1 MTKNEPKKVLRD
13 TWPSNTENCN
23 NSCNI
28 FKYLPFMLSSKIKRK
43 MKMKKTLN
51 LLFLLLAV
59 FAISSCSSDD
69 DEIKDSVKEITIYV
83 SSETGESYGFN
94 STPEE
99 CMLVKF
105 DNPNGEWEHLGL
117 YRIEGF
123 TYVKGHEYELRV
135 KMTTLANPPA
145 DGYSHKYLLVK
156 IVQDK
161 LVKETETPTDN
172 SVKSESDIEYQELCP
187 YNKYETED
195 NYIVDGE
202 GNIYKGNGWPKPSY
216 EHSRIYVEN
225 VLDKGDDNW
234 VKFNSIPY
242 QAYCSYVISPL
253 TDDIRMVYNED
264 GGPLFK
270 DVIPE
275 NEFEYITKKMNSGE
289 KLQYFLILANV
300 YKKGLQKLKFTITKQ

>member
-1 MTKNEPKKVLRD
+1 MQYIQN
-13 TWPSNTENCN
+13 
-23 NSCNI
+23 
-28 FKYLPFMLSSKIKRK
+28 LPFILSSTIKRK

-216 EHSRIYVEN
+216 EHSRIYIEN

-275 NEFEYITKKMNSGE
+275 SEFEYITKKMNSGE

>member
-1 MTKNEPKKVLRD
+1 MQYIQN
-13 TWPSNTENCN
+13 
-23 NSCNI
+23 
-28 FKYLPFMLSSKIKRK
+28 LPFILSSTIKR
-43 MKMKKTLN
+43 KMKKTLN

-69 DEIKDSVKEITIYV
+69 DEKKDSVKEITIYV

-145 DGYSHKYLLVK
+145 DGYSHRYLLVK

-161 LVKETETPTDN
+161 LVKETGTPTDN

-216 EHSRIYVEN
+216 EHSRIYIEN

-242 QAYCSYVISPL
+242 QAYRSYVISPL

-264 GGPLFK
+264 DGPLFK

-275 NEFEYITKKMNSGE
+275 SEFEYITKKMNSGE

>member
-1 MTKNEPKKVLRD
+1 MQYIQN
-13 TWPSNTENCN
+13 
-23 NSCNI
+23 
-28 FKYLPFMLSSKIKRK
+28 LPFILSCTIKRK

-69 DEIKDSVKEITIYV
+69 DEKKDSVKEITIYV

-275 NEFEYITKKMNSGE
+275 SEFEYITKKMNSGE

>member
-1 MTKNEPKKVLRD
+1 MQYIQN
-13 TWPSNTENCN
+13 
-23 NSCNI
+23 
-28 FKYLPFMLSSKIKRK
+28 LPFILSSTIKR
-43 MKMKKTLN
+43 KMKKTLN

-69 DEIKDSVKEITIYV
+69 DEKKNSVKEITIYV

-161 LVKETETPTDN
+161 LVKETGTPTDN

-216 EHSRIYVEN
+216 EHSRIYIEN

-275 NEFEYITKKMNSGE
+275 SEFEYITKKMNSGE

>member
-1 MTKNEPKKVLRD
+1 MQYIQN
-13 TWPSNTENCN
+13 
-23 NSCNI
+23 
-28 FKYLPFMLSSKIKRK
+28 LPFILSSTIKR
-43 MKMKKTLN
+43 KMKKTLN

-69 DEIKDSVKEITIYV
+69 DEKKDSVKEITIYV

-202 GNIYKGNGWPKPSY
+202 GNIYKGNGLPKPSY

-264 GGPLFK
+264 GGSLFK
-270 DVIPE
+270 NVIPE
-275 NEFEYITKKMNSGE
+275 SEFEYITKKMNSGE

>member
-1 MTKNEPKKVLRD
+1 MQYIQN
-13 TWPSNTENCN
+13 
-23 NSCNI
+23 
-28 FKYLPFMLSSKIKRK
+28 LPFILSSTIKR
-43 MKMKKTLN
+43 KMKKTLN

-59 FAISSCSSDD
+59 FAVSSCSSDD
-69 DEIKDSVKEITIYV
+69 DEKKDSVKEITIYV

-105 DNPNGEWEHLGL
+105 DNPSGKWEHLGL

-161 LVKETETPTDN
+161 LVKETETPTN

-225 VLDKGDDNW
+225 VLDKSDDNW

-253 TDDIRMVYNED
+253 TDDIRLVYNED

-270 DVIPE
+270 KVIPE
-275 NEFEYITKKMNSGE
+275 SEFEYITKKMNSGE

>member
-1 MTKNEPKKVLRD
+1 MQYIQN
-13 TWPSNTENCN
+13 
-23 NSCNI
+23 
-28 FKYLPFMLSSKIKRK
+28 LPFILSSTIKR
-43 MKMKKTLN
+43 KMKKTLN

-59 FAISSCSSDD
+59 FAVSSCSSDD
-69 DEIKDSVKEITIYV
+69 DEKKDSVKEITIYV

-253 TDDIRMVYNED
+253 TDDIRLVYNED

-270 DVIPE
+270 NVIPE
-275 NEFEYITKKMNSGE
+275 SEFEYITKKMNSGE

>member
-1 MTKNEPKKVLRD
+1 MQYIQN
-13 TWPSNTENCN
+13 
-23 NSCNI
+23 
-28 FKYLPFMLSSKIKRK
+28 LPFMLSSTIKR
-43 MKMKKTLN
+43 KMKKTLN

-59 FAISSCSSDD
+59 FAVSSCSSDD
-69 DEIKDSVKEITIYV
+69 DEKKDSVKEITIYV

-202 GNIYKGNGWPKPSY
+202 GNIYKGNGLPKPSY

-253 TDDIRMVYNED
+253 TDDIRLVYNED

-275 NEFEYITKKMNSGE
+275 SEFEYITKKMNSGE

>member
-1 MTKNEPKKVLRD
+1 MQYIQN
-13 TWPSNTENCN
+13 
-23 NSCNI
+23 
-28 FKYLPFMLSSKIKRK
+28 LPFILSSTIKR
-43 MKMKKTLN
+43 KMKKTLN

-59 FAISSCSSDD
+59 FAVSSCSSDD
-69 DEIKDSVKEITIYV
+69 DEKKDSVKEITIYV

-105 DNPNGEWEHLGL
+105 ENPNGEWEHLGL

-275 NEFEYITKKMNSGE
+275 SEFEYITKKMNSGE

>member
-1 MTKNEPKKVLRD
+1 MQYIQN
-13 TWPSNTENCN
+13 
-23 NSCNI
+23 
-28 FKYLPFMLSSKIKRK
+28 LPFILSSTIKR
-43 MKMKKTLN
+43 KMKKTLN

-59 FAISSCSSDD
+59 FAVSSCSSDD
-69 DEIKDSVKEITIYV
+69 DEKKDSVKEITIYV

-117 YRIEGF
+117 YRIDGF

-202 GNIYKGNGWPKPSY
+202 GNIYKGNGLPKPSY

-242 QAYCSYVISPL
+242 QAYRSYVISPL
-253 TDDIRMVYNED
+253 TDNIRMVYNED

-275 NEFEYITKKMNSGE
+275 SEFEYITKKMNSGE

>member
-1 MTKNEPKKVLRD
+1 MQYIQN
-13 TWPSNTENCN
+13 
-23 NSCNI
+23 
-28 FKYLPFMLSSKIKRK
+28 LPFILSSTIKR
-43 MKMKKTLN
+43 KMKKTLN

-161 LVKETETPTDN
+161 LVKETGTPTDN

-253 TDDIRMVYNED
+253 TDDIRLVYNED

-270 DVIPE
+270 KVIPKS
-275 NEFEYITKKMNSGE
+275 EFEYITKKMNSGE

-300 YKKGLQKLKFTITKQ
+300 YKKGLQKLKITITKQ

>member
-1 MTKNEPKKVLRD
+1 MLRNLGS
-13 TWPSNTENCN
+13 T
-23 NSCNI
+23 
-28 FKYLPFMLSSKIKRK
+28 IKR
-43 MKMKKTLN
+43 KMKKTLN

-59 FAISSCSSDD
+59 FAVSSCSSDD
-69 DEIKDSVKEITIYV
+69 DEKKDSVKEITIYV

-105 DNPNGEWEHLGL
+105 DNPNGKWEHLGL

-161 LVKETETPTDN
+161 LVKETGTPTN

-225 VLDKGDDNW
+225 VLDKSDDNW

-275 NEFEYITKKMNSGE
+275 SEFEYITKKMNSGE
-289 KLQYFLILANV
+289 KLQYYLILANV

>member
-1 MTKNEPKKVLRD
+1 MQYIQN
-13 TWPSNTENCN
+13 
-23 NSCNI
+23 
-28 FKYLPFMLSSKIKRK
+28 LPFILSSTIKR
-43 MKMKKTLN
+43 KMKKTLN

-59 FAISSCSSDD
+59 FAVSSCSSDD
-69 DEIKDSVKEITIYV
+69 DEKKDSVKEITIYV

-145 DGYSHKYLLVK
+145 DGYSHRYLLVK

-202 GNIYKGNGWPKPSY
+202 GNIYKGNGLPKPSY

-253 TDDIRMVYNED
+253 TDDIRLVYNED

-270 DVIPE
+270 NVIPE
-275 NEFEYITKKMNSGE
+275 SEFEYITKKMNSGE

>member
-1 MTKNEPKKVLRD
+1 MQYIQN
-13 TWPSNTENCN
+13 
-23 NSCNI
+23 
-28 FKYLPFMLSSKIKRK
+28 LPFILSSTIKR
-43 MKMKKTLN
+43 KMKKTLN

-69 DEIKDSVKEITIYV
+69 DEKKDSVKEITIYV

-145 DGYSHKYLLVK
+145 DGYSHRYLLVK

-202 GNIYKGNGWPKPSY
+202 GNIYKGNGLPKPSY

>member
-1 MTKNEPKKVLRD
+1 MQYIQN
-13 TWPSNTENCN
+13 
-23 NSCNI
+23 
-28 FKYLPFMLSSKIKRK
+28 LPFILSSTIKR
-43 MKMKKTLN
+43 KMKKTLN

-59 FAISSCSSDD
+59 FAVSSCSSDD
-69 DEIKDSVKEITIYV
+69 DEKKDSVKEITIYV

-161 LVKETETPTDN
+161 LVKETESPTDN

-216 EHSRIYVEN
+216 EHSRIYIEN

-242 QAYCSYVISPL
+242 QAYRSYVISPL
-253 TDDIRMVYNED
+253 TDDIRLVYNED

-270 DVIPE
+270 KVIPE
-275 NEFEYITKKMNSGE
+275 SEFEYITKKMNSGE

>member
-1 MTKNEPKKVLRD
+1 MQYIQN
-13 TWPSNTENCN
+13 
-23 NSCNI
+23 
-28 FKYLPFMLSSKIKRK
+28 LPFILSSTIKR
-43 MKMKKTLN
+43 KMKKTLN

-105 DNPNGEWEHLGL
+105 DNPNGEWEHLSL

-123 TYVKGHEYELRV
+123 TYVKGHEYELRI
-135 KMTTLANPPA
+135 KMTTLASPPA

>member
-1 MTKNEPKKVLRD
+1 MQYIQN
-13 TWPSNTENCN
+13 
-23 NSCNI
+23 
-28 FKYLPFMLSSKIKRK
+28 LPFILSSTIKR
-43 MKMKKTLN
+43 KMKKTLN

-59 FAISSCSSDD
+59 FAVSSCSSDD
-69 DEIKDSVKEITIYV
+69 DEKKDSVKEITIYV

-123 TYVKGHEYELRV
+123 TYVKGHEYEWRV

-161 LVKETETPTDN
+161 LVKETGTPTDN

-202 GNIYKGNGWPKPSY
+202 GNIYKGNGLPKPSY

-242 QAYCSYVISPL
+242 QAYRSYVISPL
-253 TDDIRMVYNED
+253 TDDIRLVYNED

-275 NEFEYITKKMNSGE
+275 SEFEYITKKMNSGE

>member
-1 MTKNEPKKVLRD
+1 MQYIQN
-13 TWPSNTENCN
+13 
-23 NSCNI
+23 
-28 FKYLPFMLSSKIKRK
+28 LPFILSSKIKR
-43 MKMKKTLN
+43 KMKKTLN

-69 DEIKDSVKEITIYV
+69 DEKKDSVKEITIYV

-225 VLDKGDDNW
+225 VLDKSDDNW

-253 TDDIRMVYNED
+253 TDDIRLVYNED

-270 DVIPE
+270 KVIPE
-275 NEFEYITKKMNSGE
+275 SEFEYITKKMNSGE

>member
-1 MTKNEPKKVLRD
+1 M
-13 TWPSNTENCN
+13 
-23 NSCNI
+23 
-28 FKYLPFMLSSKIKRK
+28 KYIQNLPFILSSTIKRK
-43 MKMKKTLN
+43 IKKTLN

-59 FAISSCSSDD
+59 FAVSSCSSDD
-69 DEIKDSVKEITIYV
+69 DEKKDSVKEITIYV

-105 DNPNGEWEHLGL
+105 DNPNGEWEHLSL

-123 TYVKGHEYELRV
+123 TYVKGHEYELRI
-135 KMTTLANPPA
+135 KMTTLASPPA

-195 NYIVDGE
+195 NYIIDGE
-202 GNIYKGNGWPKPSY
+202 GNIYKGNGWTKPSY

-253 TDDIRMVYNED
+253 TDNIRLVYNED

-275 NEFEYITKKMNSGE
+275 SEFEYITKKMNSGE

>member
-1 MTKNEPKKVLRD
+1 MQYIQN
-13 TWPSNTENCN
+13 
-23 NSCNI
+23 
-28 FKYLPFMLSSKIKRK
+28 LPFMLSSNIKR
-43 MKMKKTLN
+43 KMKKTLN

-69 DEIKDSVKEITIYV
+69 DEKKDSVKEITIYV
-83 SSETGESYGFN
+83 SSETGKSYGFN

-264 GGPLFK
+264 SGPLFK

-275 NEFEYITKKMNSGE
+275 SEFEYITKKMNSGE

>member
-1 MTKNEPKKVLRD
+1 MQYIQN
-13 TWPSNTENCN
+13 
-23 NSCNI
+23 
-28 FKYLPFMLSSKIKRK
+28 LPFILSSTIKR
-43 MKMKKTLN
+43 KMKKTLN

-59 FAISSCSSDD
+59 FAVSSCSSDD
-69 DEIKDSVKEITIYV
+69 DEKKDSVKEITIYV

-94 STPEE
+94 STSEE

-105 DNPNGEWEHLGL
+105 DNPNGKWEHLGL

-161 LVKETETPTDN
+161 LVKETGTPTDN

-202 GNIYKGNGWPKPSY
+202 GNIYKGNGLPKPSY

-253 TDDIRMVYNED
+253 TDNIRMVYNED

-275 NEFEYITKKMNSGE
+275 SEFEYITKKMNSGE

>member
-1 MTKNEPKKVLRD
+1 MQYIQN
-13 TWPSNTENCN
+13 
-23 NSCNI
+23 
-28 FKYLPFMLSSKIKRK
+28 LPFMLSSKIKR
-43 MKMKKTLN
+43 KMKKTLN

-69 DEIKDSVKEITIYV
+69 DEKKDSVKEITIYV

-135 KMTTLANPPA
+135 KMTTLANPPT

-161 LVKETETPTDN
+161 LVKETGTPTDN

-202 GNIYKGNGWPKPSY
+202 GNIYKGNGWSKPSY

-225 VLDKGDDNW
+225 VLDKSDNNW

-253 TDDIRMVYNED
+253 TDNIRMVYNED

-275 NEFEYITKKMNSGE
+275 SEFEYITKKMNSGE

>member
-1 MTKNEPKKVLRD
+1 M
-13 TWPSNTENCN
+13 
-23 NSCNI
+23 
-28 FKYLPFMLSSKIKRK
+28 KYIQNLPFILSSTIKRK
-43 MKMKKTLN
+43 IKKTLN

-105 DNPNGEWEHLGL
+105 DNPNGEWEHLSL

-145 DGYSHKYLLVK
+145 DGYSHRYLLVK

-253 TDDIRMVYNED
+253 TDDIRLVYNED

-270 DVIPE
+270 KVIPE
-275 NEFEYITKKMNSGE
+275 SEFEYITKKMNSGE

>member
-1 MTKNEPKKVLRD
+1 MQYIQN
-13 TWPSNTENCN
+13 
-23 NSCNI
+23 
-28 FKYLPFMLSSKIKRK
+28 LPFILSSTIKRK

-69 DEIKDSVKEITIYV
+69 DEKKDSVKEITIYV

-225 VLDKGDDNW
+225 VLDKGDNNW

-253 TDDIRMVYNED
+253 TDNIRMVYNED

-275 NEFEYITKKMNSGE
+275 SEFEYITKRMNSGE

>member
-1 MTKNEPKKVLRD
+1 MQYIQN
-13 TWPSNTENCN
+13 
-23 NSCNI
+23 
-28 FKYLPFMLSSKIKRK
+28 LPFILSSTIKRK

-69 DEIKDSVKEITIYV
+69 DEKKDSVKEITIYV

-225 VLDKGDDNW
+225 VLDKGDNNW

-275 NEFEYITKKMNSGE
+275 SEFEYITKKMNSGE

>member
-1 MTKNEPKKVLRD
+1 M
-13 TWPSNTENCN
+13 
-23 NSCNI
+23 
-28 FKYLPFMLSSKIKRK
+28 KYIQNLPFILSSTIKR
-43 MKMKKTLN
+43 KMKKTLN

-69 DEIKDSVKEITIYV
+69 DEKKDSVKEITIYV

-105 DNPNGEWEHLGL
+105 DNPNGEWKHLGL

-145 DGYSHKYLLVK
+145 DGYSHRYLLVK

-202 GNIYKGNGWPKPSY
+202 GNIYKGNGWAKPSY

-253 TDDIRMVYNED
+253 TDDIRLVYNED

-270 DVIPE
+270 KVIPE
-275 NEFEYITKKMNSGE
+275 SEFEYITKKMNSGE

>member
-1 MTKNEPKKVLRD
+1 MQYIQN
-13 TWPSNTENCN
+13 
-23 NSCNI
+23 
-28 FKYLPFMLSSKIKRK
+28 LPFILSSTIKR
-43 MKMKKTLN
+43 KMKKTLN

-69 DEIKDSVKEITIYV
+69 DEKKDSVKEITIYV
-83 SSETGESYGFN
+83 SSETGKSYGFN

-161 LVKETETPTDN
+161 LVKETEPPTDN

-234 VKFNSIPY
+234 GKFNSIPY

-275 NEFEYITKKMNSGE
+275 SEFEYITKKMNSGE

>member
-1 MTKNEPKKVLRD
+1 MQYIQN
-13 TWPSNTENCN
+13 
-23 NSCNI
+23 
-28 FKYLPFMLSSKIKRK
+28 LPFILSSTIKR
-43 MKMKKTLN
+43 KMKKTLN

-59 FAISSCSSDD
+59 FAVSSCSSDD
-69 DEIKDSVKEITIYV
+69 DEKKDSVKEITIYV

-161 LVKETETPTDN
+161 LVKETGTPTDN

-202 GNIYKGNGWPKPSY
+202 GNIYKGNGLPKPSY

-242 QAYCSYVISPL
+242 QAYRSYVISPL
-253 TDDIRMVYNED
+253 TDDIRLVYNED

-270 DVIPE
+270 NVIPE
-275 NEFEYITKKMNSGE
+275 SEFEYITKKMNSGE

>member
-1 MTKNEPKKVLRD
+1 MQFIQN
-13 TWPSNTENCN
+13 
-23 NSCNI
+23 
-28 FKYLPFMLSSKIKRK
+28 LPFMLSSKIKR
-43 MKMKKTLN
+43 KMKKTLN

-69 DEIKDSVKEITIYV
+69 DEKKDSVKEITIYV

-135 KMTTLANPPA
+135 KMTTLDNPPA
-145 DGYSHKYLLVK
+145 DGYSHRYLLVK

-202 GNIYKGNGWPKPSY
+202 GNIYKGNGLPKPSY

-253 TDDIRMVYNED
+253 TDDIRLVYNED

-270 DVIPE
+270 KVIPE
-275 NEFEYITKKMNSGE
+275 SEFEYITKKMNSGE

>member
-1 MTKNEPKKVLRD
+1 MQYIQN
-13 TWPSNTENCN
+13 
-23 NSCNI
+23 
-28 FKYLPFMLSSKIKRK
+28 LPFILSSTIKR
-43 MKMKKTLN
+43 KMKKTLN

-59 FAISSCSSDD
+59 FAVSSCSSDD
-69 DEIKDSVKEITIYV
+69 DEKKDSVKEITIYV
-83 SSETGESYGFN
+83 SSETGASYGFN

-105 DNPNGEWEHLGL
+105 DNPNGKWEHLGL

-161 LVKETETPTDN
+161 LVKETETPTN

-225 VLDKGDDNW
+225 VLDKSDDNW

-253 TDDIRMVYNED
+253 TDDIRLVYNED

-270 DVIPE
+270 KVIPE
-275 NEFEYITKKMNSGE
+275 SEFEYITKKMNSGE

>member
-1 MTKNEPKKVLRD
+1 MQVIQN
-13 TWPSNTENCN
+13 
-23 NSCNI
+23 
-28 FKYLPFMLSSKIKRK
+28 LPFMLSSKIKR
-43 MKMKKTLN
+43 KMKKTLN

-69 DEIKDSVKEITIYV
+69 DEKKDSVKEITIYV

-105 DNPNGEWEHLGL
+105 DNPNGEWKHLGL

-145 DGYSHKYLLVK
+145 DGYSHRYLLVK

-242 QAYCSYVISPL
+242 QTYCSYVISPL

-275 NEFEYITKKMNSGE
+275 SEFEYITKKMNSGE

>member
-1 MTKNEPKKVLRD
+1 MQYIQN
-13 TWPSNTENCN
+13 
-23 NSCNI
+23 
-28 FKYLPFMLSSKIKRK
+28 LPFILSSTIKR
-43 MKMKKTLN
+43 KMKKTLN

-145 DGYSHKYLLVK
+145 DGYSHRYLLVK

-253 TDDIRMVYNED
+253 TDDIRLVYNED

-270 DVIPE
+270 KVIPE
-275 NEFEYITKKMNSGE
+275 SEFEYITKKMNSGE

>member
-1 MTKNEPKKVLRD
+1 MQYIQN
-13 TWPSNTENCN
+13 
-23 NSCNI
+23 
-28 FKYLPFMLSSKIKRK
+28 LPFILSSTIKR
-43 MKMKKTLN
+43 KMKKTLN

-59 FAISSCSSDD
+59 FAISSCSRDD
-69 DEIKDSVKEITIYV
+69 DEKKDSVKEITIYV

-275 NEFEYITKKMNSGE
+275 SEFEYITKKMNSGE
-289 KLQYFLILANV
+289 KLHYFLILANV

>member
-1 MTKNEPKKVLRD
+1 M
-13 TWPSNTENCN
+13 
-23 NSCNI
+23 
-28 FKYLPFMLSSKIKRK
+28 KYIQNLPFILSSTIKR
-43 MKMKKTLN
+43 KMKKTLN

-69 DEIKDSVKEITIYV
+69 DEKKDSVKEITIYV

-161 LVKETETPTDN
+161 LVKESETPTDN

-253 TDDIRMVYNED
+253 TDDIRLVYNED

-270 DVIPE
+270 KVIPE
-275 NEFEYITKKMNSGE
+275 SEFEYITKKMNSGE

>member
-1 MTKNEPKKVLRD
+1 MQYIQN
-13 TWPSNTENCN
+13 
-23 NSCNI
+23 
-28 FKYLPFMLSSKIKRK
+28 LPFMLSSKIKRK

-59 FAISSCSSDD
+59 FAISSCTSDD

-105 DNPNGEWEHLGL
+105 DNPNDEWEHLGL

-161 LVKETETPTDN
+161 LVKESETPTDN

-216 EHSRIYVEN
+216 EHSRIYIEN

-275 NEFEYITKKMNSGE
+275 SEFEYITKKMNSGE

>member
-1 MTKNEPKKVLRD
+1 MQYIQN
-13 TWPSNTENCN
+13 
-23 NSCNI
+23 
-28 FKYLPFMLSSKIKRK
+28 LPFILSSTIKR
-43 MKMKKTLN
+43 KMKKTLN

-59 FAISSCSSDD
+59 FAVSSCSSDD
-69 DEIKDSVKEITIYV
+69 DEKKDSVKEITIYV

-270 DVIPE
+270 NVIPE
-275 NEFEYITKKMNSGE
+275 SEFEYITKKMNSGE

>member
-1 MTKNEPKKVLRD
+1 MQYIQN
-13 TWPSNTENCN
+13 
-23 NSCNI
+23 
-28 FKYLPFMLSSKIKRK
+28 LPFILSSTIKR
-43 MKMKKTLN
+43 KMKKTLN

-69 DEIKDSVKEITIYV
+69 DEKKDSVKEITIYV

-105 DNPNGEWEHLGL
+105 ENPNGEWEHLGL

-195 NYIVDGE
+195 YYIVDGE
-202 GNIYKGNGWPKPSY
+202 GNIYKGNGLPKPSY

-242 QAYCSYVISPL
+242 QAYRSYVISPL

-275 NEFEYITKKMNSGE
+275 SEFEYITKKMNSGE

>member
-1 MTKNEPKKVLRD
+1 MQYIQN
-13 TWPSNTENCN
+13 
-23 NSCNI
+23 
-28 FKYLPFMLSSKIKRK
+28 LPFMLSSTIKR
-43 MKMKKTLN
+43 KMKKTLN

-69 DEIKDSVKEITIYV
+69 DEKKDSVKEITIYV

-195 NYIVDGE
+195 NYIIDGE
-202 GNIYKGNGWPKPSY
+202 GNIYKGNGLPKPSY

-253 TDDIRMVYNED
+253 TDDIRLVYNED

-275 NEFEYITKKMNSGE
+275 SEFEYITKKMNSGE

>member
-1 MTKNEPKKVLRD
+1 MQYIQN
-13 TWPSNTENCN
+13 
-23 NSCNI
+23 
-28 FKYLPFMLSSKIKRK
+28 LPFILSSTIKR
-43 MKMKKTLN
+43 KMKKTLN

-69 DEIKDSVKEITIYV
+69 DEKKDSVKDITIYV
-83 SSETGESYGFN
+83 SSEMGESYGFN

-202 GNIYKGNGWPKPSY
+202 GNIYKGNGLPKPSY

-275 NEFEYITKKMNSGE
+275 SEFEYITKKMNSGE